1 MSKALSG
8 ISWLQMFKEGE
19 KMEYE
24 VVVGLEVHV
33 ELSTKTKIYCSCT
46 TEFGG
51 KANSHVCPTCMAL
64 PGALPQLNKKV
75 VEFAIK
81 AGLALNCNI
90 TKLGRM
96 DRKNYFYPDSPKNYQ
111 ITQDE
116 FPICRD
122 GFIEVEKE
130 NGEKKRIEI
139 ERIHM
144 EEDAGKLLHTPAG
157 TLVDYNRA
165 GVPLIEIV
173 SRPDMRSAEEAVLYL
188 QKIKSILSC
197 IGISDCKMEEGSL
210 RCDLNVSVREK
221 GAIEYG
227 IRSEIKNLNSFKSV
241 EKALAFEFE
250 RQVEIVQKGEV
261 VEQETRRFDEAN
273 TSTLPMRSKGNAN
286 DYRYFPEGDLV
297 TINISQDWIEAI
309 RETIPELPF
318 VKAERFV
325 TEFGLPKYD
334 AGVLTLTMDMAE
346 FFEATAKDCLD
357 AKSASNWLMG
367 DISKLM
373 NEELITAKALK
384 FTPKQLSEFIKLI
397 NSGKI
402 SNNIGKKVIIEMFK
416 TGKGPKEIVEEKG
429 LIQNSDQGFIAEAVK
444 KVIAENEQS
453 KIDFKN
459 GKTRVVGFLVGVVMK
474 ETKGKANP
482 QIVNKMVIEGLNK

>member
-1 MSKALSG
+1 
-8 ISWLQMFKEGE
+8 MFKEGG

-24 VVVGLEVHV
+24 VVVGLEIHV
-33 ELSTKTKIYCSCT
+33 ELSTRTKIYCGCT

-64 PGALPQLNKKV
+64 PGALPQLNKRV
-75 VEFAIK
+75 VEYAIK
-81 AGLALNCNI
+81 AGLALNCDI

-165 GVPLIEIV
+165 GIPLIEIV

-210 RCDLNVSVREK
+210 RCDLNVSVMKK
-221 GAIEYG
+221 GTTQYG
-227 IRSEIKNLNSFKSV
+227 TRAEIKNLNSFKSV
-241 EKALAFEFE
+241 EKALAYEFK
-250 RQVEIVQKGEV
+250 RQVEDLETGEIVV
-261 VEQETRRFDEAN
+261 QETRRFDEVN
-273 TSTLPMRSKGNAN
+273 TVTVPMRSKGNAN

-297 TINISQDWIEAI
+297 TINIPATWIEEI

-318 VKAERFV
+318 AKAERFV
-325 TEFGLPKYD
+325 SEFGLPKYD
-334 AGVLTLTMDMAE
+334 AGVLTLTSAMSE
-346 FFEATAKDCLD
+346 FFEATAKECGDS
-357 AKSASNWLMG
+357 KSASNWLMG

-373 NEELITAKALK
+373 NEELITAEVLK
-384 FTPKQLSEFIKLI
+384 FNPLQLAELIKLI
-397 NSGKI
+397 NSQKI
-402 SNNIGKKVIIEMFK
+402 SNNIGKKVIIEMFN
-416 TGKGPKEIVEEKG
+416 TGKGPEQIVEEKG
-429 LIQNSDQGFIAEAVK
+429 LIQNSDEGFIAEAVK
-444 KVIAENEQS
+444 KVIADNEQS

-482 QIVNKMVIEGLNK
+482 QMVNKLILEELNK